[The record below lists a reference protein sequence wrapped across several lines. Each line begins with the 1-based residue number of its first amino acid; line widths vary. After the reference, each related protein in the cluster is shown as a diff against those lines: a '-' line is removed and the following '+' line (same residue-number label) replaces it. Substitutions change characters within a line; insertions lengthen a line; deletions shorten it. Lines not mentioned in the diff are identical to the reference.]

1 MTGYKS
7 PPAKRSTIRVQP
19 LYPNLERLA
28 AMYALGMTWKAIGAE
43 IGVSAATVRRAVVL
57 GLYPANNKDRAALGV
72 PEVAEVEVCPRCH
85 TTHQR
90 KTCPPKKTAAPRRK
104 RLNRLAL
111 WLWAAWLARER
122 LTTGGKL

>member
-19 LYPNLERLA
+19 QYTNLERLA
-28 AMYALGMTWKAIGAE
+28 ARYATGMTWKALGAE

-72 PEVAEVEVCPRCH
+72 PLVGTAELCPVHGKVCAVKHRAA
-85 TTHQR
+85 T
-90 KTCPPKKTAAPRRK
+90 APRKPRRPSRK
-104 RLNRLAL
+104 AQSRAHMSQRM
-111 WLWAAWLARER
+111 AWKAEWWS
-122 LTTGGKL
+122 